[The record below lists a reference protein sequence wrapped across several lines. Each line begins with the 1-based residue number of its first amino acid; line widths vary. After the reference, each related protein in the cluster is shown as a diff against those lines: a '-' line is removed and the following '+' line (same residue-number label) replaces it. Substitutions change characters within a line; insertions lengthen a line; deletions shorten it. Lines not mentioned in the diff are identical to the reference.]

1 MKRIAFVISL
11 LSVSCTTALAQQS
24 YFVFIQSEKQ
34 QPFYVRLHEKTY
46 SSSAIGHLVL
56 SQLGDSTYHL
66 VIGFPKNQFPERD
79 FVIPIASKDH
89 AYQLKWVDE
98 RGWVLFNEQSSE
110 IQKPLQDASGGNSL
124 QLGER
129 KTGEF
134 AALMSSL
141 VNDSSVMYK
150 TLVKVDPPKPAAPA
164 EVKADSAIAIKE
176 EKKKEDSVRA
186 EALAAIDPVQP
197 PVVVLEPKIDTAR
210 VDSVKTDTLKTVM
223 LVPTPD
229 STVAIKVDSTAHK
242 QAPDTL
248 TVAKATE
255 PAPNRTVIS
264 KVEERVGEHGK
275 EWVYVDSSAA
285 GVDTIPVLIAL
296 EAAPVKPEKT
306 KAEMDSAIAA
316 AVTADSAKMARQ
328 VDSAV
333 AINERAP
340 LTANNGVADIKQEV
354 DSTKTVSVHNFTVE
368 IDSTATTSPKAL
380 VLFNSD
386 CVNFANEQD
395 VDKLRIKMLAVNSTD
410 DKIGVAKKV
419 FKTKC
424 FVTRYI
430 KGLSELFPNDEARF
444 KFFETAYPF
453 VSDTSS
459 FKGLI
464 SLLSDELYI
473 ARFKALVRM

>member
-11 LSVSCTTALAQQS
+11 LSVSCTTALAQQQ
-24 YFVFIQSEKQ
+24 YFVFIQSDKQ

-56 SQLGDSTYHL
+56 SQLGDSTWHL

-98 RGWVLFNEQSSE
+98 KGWVLFNEQTSE
-110 IQKPLQDASGGNSL
+110 IQKPLQETSGGNSL

-134 AALMSSL
+134 ATLMSSL

-150 TLVKVDPPKPAAPA
+150 TLVKADPPKPAAPA
-164 EVKADSAIAIKE
+164 EVKVDSAIAIKE
-176 EKKKEDSVRA
+176 EKKEDSVRA

-197 PVVVLEPKIDTAR
+197 PVVILEPKVDAAR

-223 LVPTPD
+223 LTPAPD

-242 QAPDTL
+242 QGPDTL
-248 TVAKATE
+248 AVAKATE
-255 PAPNRTVIS
+255 PAPIRVAIS
-264 KVEERVGEHGK
+264 KVEERVGEHAK

-296 EAAPVKPEKT
+296 EAAPVKPGKT

-316 AVTADSAKMARQ
+316 AVTADSARMARQ

-340 LTANNGVADIKQEV
+340 LTANNGVADTKQEV
-354 DSTKTVSVHNFTVE
+354 DTSKTVPAPLTVKV
-368 IDSTATTSPKAL
+368 DSAATSPKAL

-395 VDKLRIKMLAVNSTD
+395 VDKLRVKMLAVKSTD
-410 DKIGVAKKV
+410 DKIGAAKKV

-430 KGLSELFPNDEARF
+430 KGLSELFPNDEDRF

-464 SLLSDELYI
+464 SLLSDDLYI